1 MNPVRHDDVSTRV
14 LAKLVLAAATLLLL
28 LGLADALAPLGA
40 QIVVASFVA
49 VALDTVARR
58 LQRQGMSR
66 SRAVLTVLLAVTATT
81 VLAALVVIGPLV
93 DGAAALADTAPQV
106 VASLEQSD
114 AWATLS
120 RSFNLDGDV
129 LDAVKDQ
136 LVALPGALVDVTMSL
151 VGSIF
156 GLVNM
161 VLMVIFLLTG
171 GEAAVAFVIRLW
183 PRLGM
188 GAAWVVIA
196 GAYRSIGQYLI
207 GATIQ
212 ATLAAASL
220 ALVLY
225 VVGTPYV
232 LPLALLMFLLDYV
245 PLVGAT
251 LASIPAVAVTLFAQG
266 TTEAI
271 VMTAFLIVYQQVEN
285 AIIQPRIQGQV
296 VNLPVIA
303 IFFSVMVGG
312 QLFGVAGALLAVPC
326 AAIIAIGIDQWLTV
340 TGRGGIL
347 SPADAGPE
355 VEVAAP

>member
-1 MNPVRHDDVSTRV
+1 MRVVRHEDVAPRV
-14 LAKLVLAAATLLLL
+14 LAKLVLAAALLVLVL
-28 LGLADALAPLGA
+28 NLVDALAPLGA

-49 VALDTVARR
+49 VALDTLARR
-58 LQRQGMSR
+58 LEVRGMPR
-66 SRAVLTVLLAVTATT
+66 SRAVLVVLLGVLVVM

-93 DGAAALADTAPQV
+93 DGAASLADAAPDV
-106 VASLEQSD
+106 VEDVEQTD
-114 AWATLS
+114 AWSTLAES
-120 RSFNLDGDV
+120 LHLDGDA

-136 LVALPGALVDVTMSL
+136 LVQLPGALIDATMAL

-161 VLMVIFLLTG
+161 ALMVIFLITG
-171 GEAAVAFVIRLW
+171 GEAAIAFAIRLW
-183 PRLGM
+183 PRLGT
-188 GAAWVVIA
+188 GAAWIVIA

-207 GATIQ
+207 GATVQ
-212 ATLAAASL
+212 ATLAAATL

-225 VVGTPYV
+225 VLGTPYV

-271 VMTAFLIVYQQVEN
+271 VMTAFLIVYQQIEN

-312 QLFGVAGALLAVPC
+312 QLFGVAGALLAVPF
-326 AAIIAIGIDQWLTV
+326 AAIVAIGIDQWLMV
-340 TGRGGIL
+340 AGRGRIL
-347 SPADAGPE
+347 PEPEPAPEAASP
-355 VEVAAP
+355 